1 MNEMEYSSTS
11 VLVYGHNDLSYSIA
25 SCLLKADWSVY
36 LVTKD
41 PKIGGSVIESQL
53 ADIDRETSVSASFDQ
68 LIILKTFDNV
78 GDVSVAIIITEE
90 SEMVKKEAIHR
101 VEEYVNSKT
110 IIAINT
116 ESIPLDTLQSL
127 AQYPNRIAGLNWTEP
142 AHTTLFLE
150 IITNDI
156 VDAITLERLQNMSAS
171 WEKDAYTVNNLGIR
185 SRMMCAMVR
194 EAFYL
199 VENEYAS
206 IEDIDRA
213 CRNDPGYYLP
223 FAGNCRY
230 MDLMGT
236 YAYGLVMKDLNPDLS
251 KEKKLPEFYT
261 NILEKGAQGM
271 ENGIGLY
278 DYTQKDIALWKKMC
292 AEFSFRIEKVIRKY
306 ANHEINVTNPE

>member
-1 MNEMEYSSTS
+1 MNEMEYSNTS
-11 VLVYGHNDLSYSIA
+11 VLVYGHNDLSCSIV

-41 PKIGGSVIESQL
+41 PKFAGAVIENQL
-53 ADIDRETSVSASFDQ
+53 ADIYRETSVSASLDQ
-68 LIILKTFDNV
+68 LVISKTFDSI

-90 SEMVKKEAIHR
+90 NEIVKKEAIAR
-101 VEEYVNSKT
+101 VEEHVNSKT
-110 IIAINT
+110 IIAINS
-116 ESIPLDTLQSL
+116 ESFPLDVLQSP
-127 AQYPNRIAGLNWTEP
+127 AQFPNRVLGVNWTEP

-150 IITNDI
+150 IITNDS
-156 VDAITLERLQNMSAS
+156 VDPITVERLQNMSAS
-171 WEKDAYTVNNLGIR
+171 WDKDPYTVNNLGIR

-251 KEKKLPEFYT
+251 KEKKLPGFYT

-271 ENGIGLY
+271 ENGKGLY
-278 DYTQKDIALWKKMC
+278 DYKPEDVELWKKMC
-292 AEFSFRIEKVIRKY
+292 AEFSFRIEKIIRKY
-306 ANHEINVTNPE
+306 ANHEINVTNP